1 MIACCF
7 GDTRTSPSG
16 DKHLSQALRLR
27 VPSRNHPES
36 CATHVI
42 FLPNF
47 FDSSVTRWYGW
58 SGAPWIVLVVEG
70 LPNRCQR
77 LLDLGSS
84 RGYKFGNERVLKVVT
99 CKSLNPLFLLGR
111 SLGYTQ
117 AVVDLGPESCSLSTT
132 TWTIVLK
139 ASISSSTVPPI
150 PALAKL
156 IELVT

>member
-1 MIACCF
+1 M
-7 GDTRTSPSG
+7 
-16 DKHLSQALRLR
+16 
-27 VPSRNHPES
+27 
-36 CATHVI
+36 
-42 FLPNF
+42 
-47 FDSSVTRWYGW
+47 
-58 SGAPWIVLVVEG
+58 LVVEG

-132 TWTIVLK
+132 T
-139 ASISSSTVPPI
+139 
-150 PALAKL
+150 
-156 IELVT
+156 